1 MSGELQ
7 TDRELKIT
15 IDTDKVYMGFLIG
28 LKAFTVE
35 HGCNEHGYNEFV
47 AKRTTIVDFFGPNC
61 LLSGVYTSENGMQ
74 KDKNEKFIFT
84 KSAERRDF

>member
-47 AKRTTIVDFFGPNC
+47 AITNDNC
-61 LLSGVYTSENGMQ
+61 
-74 KDKNEKFIFT
+74 
-84 KSAERRDF
+84 